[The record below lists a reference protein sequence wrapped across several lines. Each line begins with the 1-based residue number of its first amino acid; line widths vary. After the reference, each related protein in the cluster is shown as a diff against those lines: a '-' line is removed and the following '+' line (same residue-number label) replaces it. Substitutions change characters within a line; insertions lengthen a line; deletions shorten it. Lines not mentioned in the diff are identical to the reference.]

1 MSYLE
6 STDILTNSLKKSLQ
20 ERKLKWWSW
29 HKKNPL
35 VYELFEKYTFNA
47 VESTTRIGRLLIG

>member
-29 HKKNPL
+29 HREVTLKSRMI
-35 VYELFEKYTFNA
+35 T
-47 VESTTRIGRLLIG
+47 